1 MCTTRSVF
9 LTIHRFEKFLDGVDD
24 ASSDTD
30 SVLCFLNST
39 IGDLAEVMHGI
50 SGELHRDYESTL
62 WLCNASSLMSSPQ
75 TDKEMEVQ
83 PAHSD
88 GSLCRAGTSPEGI
101 GTPESECGSLGCVMC
116 RCGLCAQSVAC
127 YQVCTEQGSALSRV
141 FRSAGRRF

>member
-62 WLCNASSLMSSPQ
+62 WLCNASPLMSSPQ
-75 TDKEMEVQ
+75 ADKEMEVQ
-83 PAHSD
+83 PAYLSEPIPTD
-88 GSLCRAGTSPEGI
+88 LSAAQALLQKELARQSP
-101 GTPESECGSLGCVMC
+101 
-116 RCGLCAQSVAC
+116 SVGHWG
-127 YQVCTEQGSALSRV
+127 V
-141 FRSAGRRF
+141 